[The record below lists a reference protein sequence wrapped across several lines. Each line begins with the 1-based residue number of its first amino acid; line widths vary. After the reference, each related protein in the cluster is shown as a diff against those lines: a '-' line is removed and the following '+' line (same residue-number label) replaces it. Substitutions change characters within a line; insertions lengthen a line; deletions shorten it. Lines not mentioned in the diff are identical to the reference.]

1 MGVRHNLYLY
11 PPYLKSYCNVLLWG
25 HYDRGHKEG
34 RLYACKHH
42 RQPNSYLQ
50 RHYCKHSIKESLKD
64 PDFSAGWAFDLHQV
78 YLKSFHQ
85 GKTTENAGSN
95 WHPPKVTSLC
105 LLNYQAHET
114 NSYSILSSGV
124 LTFLFLP
131 YLSKETHTKPAH
143 THTHTLWPAS
153 LHMIIYSIFM
163 LSVIAQLLPS
173 VAAEGMISS

>member
-1 MGVRHNLYLY
+1 MSVQHNQLYLW
-11 PPYLKSYCNVLLWG
+11 PLYLKSYCIVLLWG
-25 HYDRGHKEG
+25 HDDRRHKKG
-34 RLYACKHH
+34 RLYACKH
-42 RQPNSYLQ
+42 RQPKSYLW
-50 RHYCKHSIKESLKD
+50 RHYCKHSIKETLKD

-114 NSYSILSSGV
+114 NSYSILSNAV

-143 THTHTLWPAS
+143 TLNDWSVNLMAH
-153 LHMIIYSIFM
+153 
-163 LSVIAQLLPS
+163 LSFIW
-173 VAAEGMISS
+173 